1 MTTSPL
7 FRIPRTLTPT
17 RQPGTLV
24 LALAAVSALH
34 AGAASADLNYNYVQL
49 DYIID
54 GEASGGGSSLDYS
67 GFRVETMVEVAPQF
81 LATVSAATAKI
92 DVPGSEDSS
101 LNLFSLGGG
110 GYMPLLQGSGPRLD
124 AYGTLT
130 YEEIHFA
137 GLPSSGGY
145 GITAGLR
152 WQPTPQM
159 EINPSVGW
167 VDYGSLDTGTGKIDL
182 DGFRYGVR
190 GLFHAT
196 ENLAIALDIDFQA
209 LDASTGGSSD
219 DLDLDEIRLGVRWQF

>member
-1 MTTSPL
+1 MNALPL
-7 FRIPRTLTPT
+7 SRMPRILPHA
-17 RQPGTLV
+17 RQSSTVV
-24 LALAAVSALH
+24 LALAAAGLLH

-54 GEASGGGSSLDYS
+54 GEASGGGSSLDYN
-67 GFRVETMVEVAPQF
+67 GFRVETMMEVAPQF
-81 LATVSAATAKI
+81 LATVSAAAAKI
-92 DVPGSEDSS
+92 DVPGAEDSS
-101 LNLFSLGGG
+101 LNFFSLGGG

-124 AYGTLT
+124 VYGTLT

-196 ENLAIALDIDFQA
+196 ANLAIALDIDFQP
-209 LDASTGGSSD
+209 LDASVSGSSD